1 MFVGLLLLAQA
12 AAAPPNS
19 QTARAQGQT
28 PTAKVEC
35 RMVQE
40 PGSRIPVRIC
50 RLDKEWEALAK
61 DAQDDLRSSRNSRG
75 VAVNPS
81 E

>member
-1 MFVGLLLLAQA
+1 VFTSLLVLATAQA
-12 AAAPPNS
+12 ATAQATPAAANP
-19 QTARAQGQT
+19 QA

-40 PGSRIPVRIC
+40 PGSRIPTRIC

>member
-1 MFVGLLLLAQA
+1 MLVGLLLF
-12 AAAPPNS
+12 AAAPAAQPNPAPA
-19 QTARAQGQT
+19 TGQA

-40 PGSRIPVRIC
+40 PGSRIPTRIC